1 MAKKHYLDG
10 FEEEYRI
17 RVEIETEKGQVLD
30 FIVQLECLI
39 GGMWYPVVR
48 YNCAHRAPH
57 RDVLHPDGSVQ
68 KEWYCGEQPGE
79 VLTRAIQDI
88 KANYAFY
95 KERFEKEI
103 RK

>member
-1 MAKKHYLDG
+1 MAEKYYLDR

-17 RVEIETEKGQVLD
+17 RVEIETERGAVLD
-30 FIVQLECLI
+30 FIVQLECFI
-39 GGMWYPVVR
+39 GEIWYPVAR
-48 YNCAHRAPH
+48 YNCAHGTPH

-68 KEWYCGEQPGE
+68 KEWHSGEEPSE

-95 KERFEKEI
+95 RERFEKEW

>member
-1 MAKKHYLDG
+1 MAEKYYLDR

-17 RVEIETEKGQVLD
+17 RVEIETERGQVLD
-30 FIVQLECLI
+30 FIVQLECFI
-39 GGMWYPVVR
+39 GEIWYPVVR
-48 YNCAHRAPH
+48 YNCAHGTPH

-68 KEWYCGEQPGE
+68 KEWYSAEEPSE

-95 KERFEKEI
+95 KERYEKE
-103 RK
+103 RRR